1 MTTRPWPGMVL
12 LAIAA
17 LLGGEWLG
25 EGLDSPVGRLLALA
39 ILTIA
44 CAIVA
49 AQLARP
55 GWRRR
60 LVAGISTGT
69 LACLGFWSGDH
80 IATRAFN
87 SCVERGEEVRV
98 ALAEHKS
105 RTGRYPTSL
114 HELGSSLPGARV
126 LRGNILVYEPHADGY
141 ALSFSDW
148 LVTHSATER
157 GEWNVTK

>member
-1 MTTRPWPGMVL
+1 MATTRWLGMVL

-25 EGLDSPVGRLLALA
+25 EGLHSPLGRLLALA
-39 ILTIA
+39 ILIIA
-44 CAIVA
+44 SAILA
-49 AQLARP
+49 GLLARP

-60 LVAGISTGT
+60 LVTGVPVGA
-69 LACLGFWSGDH
+69 LACLGFWSGDR

-87 SCVERGEEVRV
+87 ACVERGDVVRV
-98 ALAEHKS
+98 ALAKHKA
-105 RTGRYPTSL
+105 RTGRYPASL
-114 HELGSSLPGARV
+114 HELESAIPGARV

-141 ALSFSDW
+141 TLSFSDW

-157 GEWNVTK
+157 GEWLVTK

>member
-1 MTTRPWPGMVL
+1 MTTTPWLGIVL
-12 LAIAA
+12 LAIAD

-25 EGLDSPVGRLLALA
+25 EGLDNPLGRLLALA

-44 CAIVA
+44 SAILA
-49 AQLARP
+49 ALLARP

-60 LVAGISTGT
+60 LVAGISIGA
-69 LACLGFWSGDH
+69 LACLGFWSGDR

-105 RTGRYPTSL
+105 RTGRYPASL
-114 HELGSSLPGARV
+114 HELGSAIPGARA
-126 LRGNILVYEPHADGY
+126 LRANILVYEPRADGY

-157 GEWNVTK
+157 GEWLVAK